1 MTMMH
6 IHINT
11 THSLI
16 QPYGL
21 MIIMSFI
28 VGAAGMYLLN
38 IRKGVQKNIARY
50 LLILLPLMSLFC
62 GAMLT
67 AITSGGKSYGLSS
80 VGGLVGVYGAVIT
93 MGLMSPA
100 KSDMPIMAETATVI
114 LPLMYSVSKIGCFLA
129 GCCYGF
135 EYDGIFAVEY
145 SGRYAHDHPAFPV
158 QATETLTFLIIFLIG
173 VMLYTKN
180 KRYAVQVIF
189 IASALA
195 KCALDFLR
203 ASHEGIILSLTQVFC
218 IILAIIGI
226 IWLVIKMKS
235 NSFTKS
241 KL

>member
-1 MTMMH
+1 
-6 IHINT
+6 
-11 THSLI
+11 
-16 QPYGL
+16 

-28 VGAAGMYLLN
+28 VGAAGVYLLN

-50 LLILLPLMSLFC
+50 LLILLPMMSLFC

-93 MGLMSPA
+93 MGLISPN
-100 KSDMPIMAETATVI
+100 KSDMLVMAETATVM

-135 EYDGIFAVEY
+135 EYDGILAVEY
-145 SGRYAHDHPAFPV
+145 SGRYAHDVPAFPV
-158 QATETLTFLIIFLIG
+158 QATETLTFLIIFQIG
-173 VMLYTKN
+173 VILYIKN

-203 ASHEGIILSLTQVFC
+203 ASHEGIILSLTQIFC

-235 NSFTKS
+235 NSLTKS
-241 KL
+241 KQ